1 MKNYRTFKP
10 MRDNADHKC
19 YMTSLNHAP
28 EIPSMIYTTNWIKRL
43 DYDFR
48 RVTRIRA
55 AMPDEESV
63 LTLMGSVAIEHKAFD
78 RLFTQITCD
87 RTILFPD
94 L

>member
-1 MKNYRTFKP
+1 

-19 YMTSLNHAP
+19 YITSLNHAP
-28 EIPSMIYTTNWIKRL
+28 KIPSMIYTTNWIKRL